1 MIQPVDRRTAHKRL
15 IGRRSGATKRLRA
28 RVEHLLSR
36 AYDLLESP
44 GANKFEADQR
54 AYQYSEEALRL
65 LAQLREQ
72 EESGRNALQSDVSA

>member
-1 MIQPVDRRTAHKRL
+1 MIQPEDRRTAHKRL
-15 IGRRSGATKRLRA
+15 IGRRSGVNRLRA
-28 RVEHLLSR
+28 RVEHLLSS

-72 EESGRNALQSDVSA
+72 AESSRNALQGD